1 MSQPA
6 LFFVILLPFIGAIVT
21 AFISQPQVARTFALL
36 VSFVTFVTTILVAFS
51 NLDGTA
57 TYGMDGANWLSISSI
72 GFGFKLA
79 CDGINMW
86 LMLLTAA
93 LTPLVILSTGTHK
106 EAQQNMRWMYV
117 WILVLLGAMLGTFL
131 AADGLLFYFFFE
143 LTLVPTTLM
152 IAIWGGPDRRPA
164 AAKFFIYTFAGSV
177 FMLIGLIYLGNV
189 AGSFEITKLVA
200 TAQDGTLISSTE
212 RYWLALAFLVGFLV
226 KTPIFPLNTWQPL
239 TYAQAPN
246 AAAVLL
252 AAVMSKLGTYG
263 LLRLAL
269 PIGFVGTHTND
280 GLTQVL
286 IVLTLIS
293 IVYGGLIA
301 WVQTDMAKIM
311 AYSSLSHLGLCVL
324 AMLGLSTLSI
334 QGALMYMIAH
344 ALSTAGL
351 FFIIGMIER
360 RTGTRDITQ
369 ISGIFKTMP
378 VLGTMLVG
386 FTMASIGLPIT
397 AGFVGEFLSLQGVM
411 NTLGIGVTII
421 AATGIVLG
429 AIYMLNMV
437 AKVGFGPL
445 KLPDAAQTH
454 DATQREFACL
464 LPIAIAI
471 LLLGIQPTFVLNSF
485 KTDVQAIHSPAPKP
499 MTIDLSPMTTESDV
513 FDSK

>member
-6 LFFVILLPFIGAIVT
+6 LLFVILFPFVGAVVT
-21 AFISQPQVARTFALL
+21 AFIRQPQVARTFALL
-36 VSFVTFVTTILVAFS
+36 VSFITFVAAVLVAFS
-51 NLDGTA
+51 TLDAAA
-57 TYGMDGANWLSISSI
+57 TYGMDGANWLSVSGI

-93 LTPLVILSTGTHK
+93 LTPLVILSTGTHR
-106 EAQQNMRWMYV
+106 EADQNIRWMYV
-117 WILVLLGAMLGTFL
+117 WIQVLLGAILGTFL

-152 IAIWGGPDRRPA
+152 IAIWGGPDRRA
-164 AAKFFIYTFAGSV
+164 AAARFFIYTFAGSI
-177 FMLIGLIYLGNV
+177 FMLIGLIYLGRV
-189 AGSFEITKLVA
+189 AGTFEITALVA
-200 TAQDGTLISSTE
+200 TAQNGTLISSTE
-212 RYWLALAFLVGFLV
+212 RFWLALAFLIGFLV
-226 KTPIFPLNTWQPL
+226 KTPVFPLNTWQPL
-239 TYAQAPN
+239 TYAQSPT

-263 LLRLAL
+263 LLRLTL

-280 GLTQVL
+280 TLLHILIGLCLV
-286 IVLTLIS
+286 S
-293 IVYGGLIA
+293 IIYGGLIA

-324 AMLGLSTLSI
+324 AMLGLSTLSL
-334 QGALMYMIAH
+334 QGALVYMIAH
-344 ALSTAGL
+344 TLSTAGL
-351 FFIIGMIER
+351 FLIVGMIQR
-360 RTGTRDITQ
+360 RTGTRDITH
-369 ISGIFKTMP
+369 IGGIFKPMP
-378 VLGTMLVG
+378 VLSTLLVG

-411 NTLGIGVTII
+411 NTLGIGTAII

-445 KLPDAAQTH
+445 KLPQAAQSH
-454 DATQREFACL
+454 DVTRREFVCL
-464 LPIAIAI
+464 VPIMGAI
-471 LLLGIQPTFVLNSF
+471 LLVGIQPTLMLNSF
-485 KTDVQAIHSPAPKP
+485 KTDVQAIHSPAPQP
-499 MTIDLSPMTTESDV
+499 MPVDTSPMTTESDV
-513 FDSK
+513 FDNK